1 MGDAE
6 AQNAKQLQISTSI
19 ANIRSQHLKI
29 TTRYYSVLVSLIVF
43 IAPSEFSKFPNN
55 IDLCP
60 PGLFLYVFAIHLC
73 PLRLTDDVVQ
83 GQRFR
88 QDSGGR
94 GSVFGRWGPLIG
106 SWVVTAV
113 AAVEDDV
120 DAVDVLVGV
129 GEKEEE
135 EEEEEQQ
142 QQQQYITSMLPSLI
156 ELETNNTAP
165 DNQQT
170 PAVAG
175 GRGPEG
181 ALSRRQK
188 KILARAQRDAG
199 LSAEEIFFAAPEQ
212 HQQQQQQ
219 PQPQPQQQQLLLPA
233 PAPAPAPALTLTL
246 APGQQQQEEE
256 DVEMGG
262 LGAPAPAQEEGD
274 QGEAGEEGGQQAKEE
289 EEDDEDQMVF
299 EQQLDETIRWKE

>member
-1 MGDAE
+1 MQVRPSF
-6 AQNAKQLQISTSI
+6 QNKVPSLTIG
-19 ANIRSQHLKI
+19 
-29 TTRYYSVLVSLIVF
+29 TTVSLIVF

-135 EEEEEQQ
+135 EEEEE
-142 QQQQYITSMLPSLI
+142 MLP
-156 ELETNNTAP
+156 TKAAAT
-165 DNQQT
+165 T
-170 PAVAG
+170 TTTT
-175 GRGPEG
+175 
-181 ALSRRQK
+181 SRRLLSPVGGARKVLSPAARK
-188 KILARAQRDAG
+188 KSWREHREMPAFRPKKF
-199 LSAEEIFFAAPEQ
+199 FFAAPEQ

-246 APGQQQQEEE
+246 APGPKKKETKEKQEKK
-256 DVEMGG
+256 
-262 LGAPAPAQEEGD
+262 
-274 QGEAGEEGGQQAKEE
+274 EANRPKKKKK
-289 EEDDEDQMVF
+289 MMK
-299 EQQLDETIRWKE
+299 TKWSSSSSWMKP